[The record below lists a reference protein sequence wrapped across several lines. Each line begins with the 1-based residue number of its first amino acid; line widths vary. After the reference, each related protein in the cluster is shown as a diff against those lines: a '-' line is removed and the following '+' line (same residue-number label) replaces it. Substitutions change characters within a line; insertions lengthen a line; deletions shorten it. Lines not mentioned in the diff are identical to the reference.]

1 MVCFIGHLRSTGAVY
16 SFPFFLCA
24 APSLQQPFPATP
36 SLPCSSFRRGLA
48 RSSVVPK
55 LSANSGWPAL
65 FPRDSANTKAIV
77 FFPAIHVPSF
87 LDIVLLGQCHFIK
100 RVLHSR

>member
-1 MVCFIGHLRSTGAVY
+1 MLYVALHPGVF
-16 SFPFFLCA
+16 A
-24 APSLQQPFPATP
+24 AF
-36 SLPCSSFRRGLA
+36 PCSSI
-48 RSSVVPK
+48 VPK

-87 LDIVLLGQCHFIK
+87 LEILLLGQCHFIK
-100 RVLHSR
+100 RVLHSRTE